1 MPDDYLS
8 FDDALNELQMQEAEL
23 RALVS
28 QGKLRAFRD
37 ENTLKFR
44 RSDVEDL
51 RKQRETEAT
60 MVLRPDDAALA
71 TPASAE
77 TKTDLAGPAPVAEDS
92 IDLLADEVLD
102 YDDTAET
109 IIGGDL
115 GGFDGDSVLTLD
127 DESSTAFEPEPA
139 FAPEPGAPAEPGTK
153 VPTIEL
159 TPADMQPGT
168 DETAVPTLDLGDDLG
183 VDETGSETEVPTMV
197 LGLDEYDD
205 TQVATEEVATEEV
218 FIGDDE
224 LGEAPATADL
234 EEEPVGEPGGQE
246 EAERVVGSI
255 TGSSSFGTGEPLAAR
270 EQPSALF
277 TVMSAI
283 AGVMLLGPGAI
294 FFYCMATQKVPSW
307 GFLESIIKFFW
318 EQFQLPAL

>member
-44 RSDVEDL
+44 RNDVNQL
-51 RKQRETEAT
+51 RRERETEAT
-60 MVLRPDDAALA
+60 VVLRPDDIASADTQTEFASTPALA
-71 TPASAE
+71 EEP
-77 TKTDLAGPAPVAEDS
+77 

-109 IIGGDL
+109 IIGSDLDIPTGDTQL
-115 GGFDGDSVLTLD
+115 AIEGDTTVSD
-127 DESSTAFEPEPA
+127 
-139 FAPEPGAPAEPGTK
+139 PGTK

-159 TPADMQPGT
+159 TPATGDT
-168 DETAVPTLDLGDDLG
+168 DETAVPTLELGDDIG
-183 VDETGSETEVPTMV
+183 IEEPGSETEVPTMV

-218 FIGDDE
+218 FLDE
-224 LGEAPATADL
+224 ADLEDIPATADI
-234 EEEPVGEPGGQE
+234 EEPLMEPGE
-246 EAERVVGSI
+246 AAEAERAIGSI
-255 TGSSSFGTGEPLAAR
+255 TGSSSYGTGEPLAVR
-270 EQPSALF
+270 EQPSALY
-277 TVMSAI
+277 TVMSA
-283 AGVMLLGPGAI
+283 LGAI
-294 FFYCMATQKVPSW
+294 VLLIPGGAFLYCVATKSVPDW
-307 GFLESIIKFFW
+307 PILRSIIEQWW
-318 EQFQLPAL
+318 EWLSVTPPS